1 MKNISIIIGIIC
13 ISFNLF
19 SQNPGEEKWKEN
31 IVKNRIH
38 TQVQWNHKY
47 VKGKPVKQ
55 GYKNFTKRYDH
66 KGNVIEEVYYE
77 AGSIDQK
84 LSYKYDNNENKVEY
98 INYKGDEN
106 KLLYRQNITYDNS
119 NKKIREERY
128 NGTDYQIIKYNYDT
142 KDRLTSITRSDIYGN
157 IEHQRDFNYKG
168 DICTIK
174 IIDKGK
180 EIGKIINT
188 YDDQGNIIE
197 STEYDI
203 DGKVKEKYYYT
214 FNGKLLLDKTKYIL
228 GNFIYKEYY
237 SYDSKGNL
245 VEIKKEQPKGNIFIS
260 NIYKYDK
267 EGNLIEEE
275 WYDDNSN
282 ENSRKTYFYNEK
294 GIVEKVEVYYALYH
308 YKIQYRYEYTFY

>member
-1 MKNISIIIGIIC
+1 MKNIAIIISIVC
-13 ISFNLF
+13 ISLNLF
-19 SQNPGEEKWKEN
+19 SQNTGEEKWKEN
-31 IVKNRIH
+31 IVKNRIQ
-38 TQVQWNHKY
+38 TQVQWNYKY

-66 KGNVIEEVYYE
+66 KGNVIEEVYYQS
-77 AGSIDQK
+77 GSIDKK

-98 INYKGDEN
+98 SNYKGNEN

-128 NGTDYQIIKYNYDT
+128 NGTDYQIIKYNYDA
-142 KDRLTSITRSDIYGN
+142 KDRLKSITRSDIFGN
-157 IEHQRDFNYKG
+157 IEHQRDFNYNG
-168 DICTIK
+168 DICTIQ
-174 IIDKGK
+174 IIDNGN
-180 EIGKIINT
+180 EIGKIINK

-203 DGKVKEKYYYT
+203 DDKVKEKYYYT

-245 VEIKKEQPKGNIFIS
+245 VEIKKEQPKGNVFVS

-275 WYDDNSN
+275 WNDDNQN
-282 ENSRKTYFYNEK
+282 ENSIKTYFYNEK
-294 GIVEKVEVYYALYH
+294 GILEKVEVYYALYR